1 MAQQPIEGDQYEFE
15 FPDEETN
22 AITVQK
28 WKMYFDGAVNYRG
41 AGIGVI
47 VVTPEGE
54 MLPLAKRLMFPVTN
68 NMAEYEACIFGIE
81 TLVALGARGVEVYG
95 DSMLV
100 VRQTQGEWELRE
112 DKLKPYQAHLKTMA
126 KGLPDCSFQHLPRED
141 NKMDDALATLASAWE
156 DQGRLSMRPLIL
168 TTASKP
174 CHDAREVMDTEIDD
188 GKPWYYDI
196 QNYLE

>member
-1 MAQQPIEGDQYEFE
+1 
-15 FPDEETN
+15 
-22 AITVQK
+22 
-28 WKMYFDGAVNYRG
+28 MYFNEAVNYRG

-54 MLPLAKRLMFPVTN
+54 TLPLAKRLMFPITN

-126 KGLPDCSFQHLPRED
+126 KGIPDCSF
-141 NKMDDALATLASAWE
+141 
-156 DQGRLSMRPLIL
+156 
-168 TTASKP
+168 
-174 CHDAREVMDTEIDD
+174 
-188 GKPWYYDI
+188 
-196 QNYLE
+196 